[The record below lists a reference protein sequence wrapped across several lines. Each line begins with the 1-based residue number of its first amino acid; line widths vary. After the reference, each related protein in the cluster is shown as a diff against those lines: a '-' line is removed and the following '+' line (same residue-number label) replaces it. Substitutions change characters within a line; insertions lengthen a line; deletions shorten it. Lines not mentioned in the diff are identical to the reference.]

1 MYPSREE
8 FTELIYYISEL
19 KHAFTHKIDEQSVK
33 INEQSLVIE
42 ELLWQIRELSDKIRQ
57 LTQWKSDTERVINE
71 SRRKFDDLCRTTC
84 VCRYENH
91 IPKNRN
97 VNSRQSSNAYPQ
109 RIQKNQQQMHDM
121 EKNKNGKHINARG
134 GSLNFFEGCLTII
147 LHLPFAMKCQNKL
160 EN

>member
-57 LTQWKSDTERVINE
+57 LTQWKSDTERVIKE
-71 SRRKFDDLCRTTC
+71 SRRKFDDLRRSTC

-91 IPKNRN
+91 IPKNRII
-97 VNSRQSSNAYPQ
+97 NSRHSSTAH
-109 RIQKNQQQMHDM
+109 NQQQQQFRQQLIET
-121 EKNKNGKHINARG
+121 EKNKSGKNCCECNARNE
-134 GSLNFFEGCLTII
+134 NFFKIS
-147 LHLPFAMKCQNKL
+147 KK
-160 EN
+160 

>member
-8 FTELIYYISEL
+8 FAELIYYISEL

-57 LTQWKSDTERVINE
+57 LTQWKNDTERVISE
-71 SRRKFDDLCRTTC
+71 SRRRFDDLCQTTC

-91 IPKNRN
+91 IPKNRII
-97 VNSRQSSNAYPQ
+97 NSRQSSTAYRQ
-109 RIQKNQQQMHDM
+109 QQQKHRQQMHEM
-121 EKNKNGKHINARG
+121 GKSKNGTKYSFQG
-134 GSLNFFEGCLTII
+134 METFLF
-147 LHLPFAMKCQNKL
+147 
-160 EN
+160 